1 MFNINQFFFKNIY
14 PKTSVETNKHTV
26 FNDDRKWNQVWNQQS
41 RAVPPS
47 LSSSVIIIV
56 IVIVFVIVI
65 VIAAVIVVN
74 TKIYEQS
81 FLESDISHNK
91 TKANIYNRKLQCCEV
106 ICLHHLRKENPTKNM
121 TTPRVTNTNDQA
133 APRAPLKSTR
143 ILEEAD
149 STFDIAWR

>member
-56 IVIVFVIVI
+56 IVFIIVI

-106 ICLHHLRKENPTKNM
+106 ICLPQERVC
-121 TTPRVTNTNDQA
+121 TPLHKLPSLPFFSFLINFSKQ
-133 APRAPLKSTR
+133 KSFSFS
-143 ILEEAD
+143 IN
-149 STFDIAWR
+149 FYF